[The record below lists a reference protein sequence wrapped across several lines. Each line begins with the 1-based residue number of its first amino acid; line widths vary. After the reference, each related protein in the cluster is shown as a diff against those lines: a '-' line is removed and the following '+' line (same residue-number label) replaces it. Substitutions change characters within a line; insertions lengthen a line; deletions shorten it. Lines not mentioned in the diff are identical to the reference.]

1 MQVNQKGFSLL
12 EILIAVTILGLVLG
26 FVGQNL
32 MGQLDEGKIDTTR
45 NQIIGL
51 KGPLNDFKRHCNRY
65 PTTDQGLEALISKP
79 GGLECRK
86 YRPGGYLGSETI
98 PQDAWGEEFIY
109 TSDDGR
115 KYEIKS
121 LGGDMFEGGDGVDA
135 DISSNDE

>member
-45 NQIIGL
+45 NQITGL

-79 GGLECRK
+79 GGLECKK
-86 YRPGGYLGSETI
+86 YRPGGYLGSETV
-98 PQDAWGEEFIY
+98 PQDAWGEDFDY
-109 TSDDGR
+109 SSDSGR
-115 KYEIKS
+115 KYVIKS
-121 LGGDMFEGGDGVDA
+121 YGADFTEGGEGVDG
-135 DISSNDE
+135 DISSED